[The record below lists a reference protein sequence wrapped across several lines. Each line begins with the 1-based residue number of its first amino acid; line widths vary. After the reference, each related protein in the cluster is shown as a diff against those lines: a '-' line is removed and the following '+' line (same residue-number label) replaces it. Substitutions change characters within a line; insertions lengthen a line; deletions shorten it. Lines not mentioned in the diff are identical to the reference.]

1 MSVDLQTVL
10 SVGLVILVLGV
21 GYYFVK
27 RHDSNTTG
35 SNTTPSTGNPS
46 KGTGGNGGGNVKPN

>member
-1 MSVDLQTVL
+1 MNVDIQAVL
-10 SVGLVILVLGV
+10 SVGFVILVLGV

-35 SNTTPSTGNPS
+35 SNTTPTGNPS
-46 KGTGGNGGGNVKPN
+46 KGTGGHVGENDPN